1 MFEQQ
6 GQTQSIILA
15 GILLLVYETI
25 MIICFYFLAPVV
37 MMVLYS
43 IFNDPVTIAN
53 HGAVYSGEFY
63 WITNAM
69 FAIGFLI
76 PVVWFIVWVFSVESG
91 YQIYNIRR

>member
-1 MFEQQ
+1 MFEQE
-6 GQTQSIILA
+6 GRTQSIILA
-15 GILLLVYETI
+15 GIILMVYEAI

-43 IFNDPVTIAN
+43 IFNSPVTIAS

-63 WITNAM
+63 FITNMM
-69 FAIGFLI
+69 FACGFLI

-91 YQIYNIRR
+91 YEIFNVRR